1 MTNRKISMKKI
12 IWNLLLFISCAL
24 FLVGLQSSD
33 LLFLGSSLVLAV
45 IIRVFGFQHISY
57 QKVRKES

>member
-1 MTNRKISMKKI
+1 MKKI

-33 LLFLGSSLVLAV
+33 LVFLSSSLVLAV
-45 IIRVFGFQHISY
+45 VIRIFGFQHISY
-57 QKVRKES
+57 QRVRKES